1 MPAVNL
7 LTESWEQLSDTGVK
21 AVTMNSE
28 NGQKIKLT
36 LSEVLGVDEKIL
48 VPSSDFENDLNL
60 EKLEVS
66 EALVRLAERL
76 GIDFSTAEIENIKTV
91 GQVLTLAEEKLD
103 E

>member
-1 MPAVNL
+1 
-7 LTESWEQLSDTGVK
+7 
-21 AVTMNSE
+21 MNSE
-28 NGQKIKLT
+28 KGQKTKLT
-36 LSEVLGVDEKIL
+36 LSEVLGIDEALLK
-48 VPSSDFENDLNL
+48 PSSDFENDLNL

-76 GIDFSTAEIENIKTV
+76 DIDFSTAEIENIKTV

>member
-1 MPAVNL
+1 
-7 LTESWEQLSDTGVK
+7 
-21 AVTMNSE
+21 MNSE